1 MIIWFDE
8 CYLCDRFEHPRTH
21 PHSLLYVL
29 YCENSFWH
37 MAVRMAIPNQ
47 TEKHATR
54 HGCAH
59 GHAKSDRKTC
69 NQAWPCVPWSLKKKF
84 RIFPHKAVIVHM
96 LFHFPKSFHFPIP
109 FLFPI
114 PRVCKF
120 LTNFFIFQ
128 LLEYLNSL
136 SFTNSFLYLIT
147 HLIPLSSFITQ
158 FHLFQFLSFFHKLW
172 FFFTFFSIL
181 STLSFSSPWKEQLE
195 RNQLLVEGNMVHLQR
210 ENVVEVQAIRV
221 EMKKKER

>member
-1 MIIWFDE
+1 MQ
-8 CYLCDRFEHPRTH
+8 PG
-21 PHSLLYVL
+21 
-29 YCENSFWH
+29 
-37 MAVRMAIPNQ
+37 MAVRMAMPKQ
-47 TEKHATR
+47 TEKFATR
-54 HGCAH
+54 HGHAH
-59 GHAKSDRKTC
+59 GHAC
-69 NQAWPCVPWSLKKKF
+69 PGLKKKF

-136 SFTNSFLYLIT
+136 SFTNSFFYLIT

-172 FFFTFFSIL
+172 FFFTFSQFSQL
-181 STLSFSSPWKEQLE
+181 FHSPHHGKS
-195 RNQLLVEGNMVHLQR
+195 N
-210 ENVVEVQAIRV
+210 
-221 EMKKKER
+221 

>member
-1 MIIWFDE
+1 M
-8 CYLCDRFEHPRTH
+8 
-21 PHSLLYVL
+21 
-29 YCENSFWH
+29 
-37 MAVRMAIPNQ
+37 PNQ

-54 HGCAH
+54 H

-69 NQAWPCVPWSLKKKF
+69 NQAWPCAWPCQIRQKIKQPGMAMRALVFKKKF
-84 RIFPHKAVIVHM
+84 EFFPHKAVIVHM

-128 LLEYLNSL
+128 LLEYLNTL

-158 FHLFQFLSFFHKLW
+158 FHLFQFLSFF
-172 FFFTFFSIL
+172 L
-181 STLSFSSPWKEQLE
+181 S
-195 RNQLLVEGNMVHLQR
+195 
-210 ENVVEVQAIRV
+210 
-221 EMKKKER
+221 

>member
-1 MIIWFDE
+1 
-8 CYLCDRFEHPRTH
+8 
-21 PHSLLYVL
+21 
-29 YCENSFWH
+29 
-37 MAVRMAIPNQ
+37 MAMPNQ

-59 GHAKSDRKTC
+59 GHAKTDRKIC
-69 NQAWPCVPWSLKKKF
+69 NQAWPCVPWSKKKKKF

-128 LLEYLNSL
+128 LLEYLNTL

-172 FFFTFFSIL
+172 FFFTFSQFSQL
-181 STLSFSSPWKEQLE
+181 FHSPHHGKS
-195 RNQLLVEGNMVHLQR
+195 N
-210 ENVVEVQAIRV
+210 
-221 EMKKKER
+221 

>member
-1 MIIWFDE
+1 MSVTCVIV
-8 CYLCDRFEHPRTH
+8 LSTHVRTH
-21 PHSLLYVL
+21 AACCMFCIVKIHSDTWL
-29 YCENSFWH
+29 CAWPCQIRQKNMQPG
-37 MAVRMAIPNQ
+37 MAVRMAMPNQ

-59 GHAKSDRKTC
+59 GHAKTDRKIC
-69 NQAWPCVPWSLKKKF
+69 NQAWPCVPWSKKKKKNF
-84 RIFPHKAVIVHM
+84 EFFPHKAVIVHM

-128 LLEYLNSL
+128 LLEYLNTL

-158 FHLFQFLSFFHKLW
+158 FHLFQFLSFF
-172 FFFTFFSIL
+172 L
-181 STLSFSSPWKEQLE
+181 S
-195 RNQLLVEGNMVHLQR
+195 
-210 ENVVEVQAIRV
+210 
-221 EMKKKER
+221 